1 MAMAI
6 FSLPPDQQ
14 YLTEKQVSELTGRAV
29 QSLRNDRHNSKGFP
43 YIKLFGHQIR
53 YKLSD
58 VLAAMEAHRI
68 VPGGNGGAGRGG
80 A

>member
-1 MAMAI
+1 MSHQI
-6 FSLPPDQQ
+6 SPEKF
-14 YLTEKQVSELTGRAV
+14 LTESEVSALTGRAV
-29 QSLRNDRHNSKGFP
+29 QSLRNDRCNSRGFP

-58 VLAAMEAHRI
+58 VLAAMERDRI
-68 VPGGNGGAGRGG
+68 VPEGSGRAGRGG

>member
-1 MAMAI
+1 MAI

-14 YLTEKQVSELTGRAV
+14 YLTEKQVTELTGRAV
-29 QSLRNDRHNSKGFP
+29 QSLRNDRCHSRGFP

-68 VPGGNGGAGRGG
+68 VPGGSGRAGRGP